1 MVHGKNRIM
10 NRIIKRISS
19 FVLALCAA
27 FSSVTFTYAE
37 GTKAASLTKANT
49 VTETEKTER
58 IPVSKDTIPEGL
70 DVRSLIADGF
80 TTRIKSAE
88 QSLGE
93 VIFEN
98 EEGIRSLYIFD
109 EDVKFRD
116 ESGAVKDKSNKAV
129 RKNNTFVS
137 ESNDIEVVLPLSIM
151 GGVTL
156 KDDGLN
162 INMRPVSALH
172 TTRFNSAGQIKDE
185 KSVLYQ
191 DVFDEYTDVKYTFT
205 YSGVKEDIILEKYN
219 GVSSFNYEVSTG
231 GLSLNEEKGALVLRD
246 DNGEAKAVIGEI
258 VVFSADN
265 KNNTFGEYTI
275 KEKVKNSLYT
285 VTINVDKEYL
295 TSPDTTY
302 PVTIDPTVG
311 TVSTSSN
318 IQDMQVFKGTNGTGT
333 TETSAGLSGVS
344 RVGWTD
350 WGACRTLM
358 KLNKSVLSSNHIVNS
373 WQVALAKVQLRDLM
387 CQSVT
392 TPITCSQFKGN
403 SWSESNTKTW
413 SALNMDAATTPV
425 STANVTYSNGATT
438 HEWTITSL
446 VKNWVDEMWQEKPEE
461 ATVEDIYS
469 NYSKGI
475 VFKTASASHES
486 SSLNAQYMKTFSSMQ
501 GNPSYKPVINIWYR
515 FIGCK
520 GVRTVED
527 EYMSSVKC
535 QAYAFF
541 LNDDLGFFD
550 SQDYFGGYSTK
561 KYLANNNDIDSALT
575 YTKGKLEKWMDDNV
589 EDGIWES
596 WRQVIDTDN
605 APSYLQ
611 PLYDDEWIICMRV
624 GIERTLNTPSTEP
637 KIFDYHFWYRANNG
651 IWYHKWGETQPGK
664 AWKGENPSTTTDVA
678 GWQYNLTHKFYTSD
692 TIYYAVKQ

>member
-1 MVHGKNRIM
+1 MHGKDRIM

-37 GTKAASLTKANT
+37 GIKAASLTEANT

-109 EDVKFRD
+109 ENVKFRD

-265 KNNTFGEYTI
+265 QNNTFGEYTI
-275 KEKVKNSLYT
+275 KEKVKNSLYI

-318 IQDMQVFKGTNGTGT
+318 IQDMQVFKGTDGTGT

-350 WGACRTLM
+350 WGACRTLLKM
-358 KLNKSVLSSNHIVNS
+358 TSQTFKREVQSSEQIVS
-373 WQVALAKVQLRDLM
+373 AYIEMRDLM
-387 CQSVT
+387 CQGGT
-392 TPITCSQFKGN
+392 ALPIVCSQFKGN
-403 SWSESNTKTW
+403 QWEESDAMTW
-413 SALNMDAATTPV
+413 NQINADSTGASSPV
-425 STANVTYSNGATT
+425 VNVTYANGAANTPM
-438 HEWTITSL
+438 HWYEWDVTNI
-446 VKNWVDEMWQEKPEE
+446 VRGW
-461 ATVEDIYS
+461 ATNEDYRNKGVIFRTVASMFENNSSYS
-469 NYSKGI
+469 
-475 VFKTASASHES
+475 
-486 SSLNAQYMKTFSSMQ
+486 QYMKTFSSMQ
-501 GNPSYKPVINIWYR
+501 GSSTYAPYICIKYKYR
-515 FIGCK
+515 AIYNAI
-520 GVRTVED
+520 TVLGSED
-527 EYMSSVKC
+527 ESVATDTVDMLEGIGYPSEYVELPTFNEIKNTANSASIIIIHGHGGAGKIWIRTDEETDNSIPVYSDALVNIPDSTWDHITFVFFATCESGTSYGSSKSMVDK
-535 QAYAFF
+535 AYELGADYVIGFKNTVSGAEDF
-541 LNDDLGFFD
+541 LNF
-550 SQDYFGGYSTK
+550 
-561 KYLANNNDIDSALT
+561 
-575 YTKGKLEKWMDDNV
+575 M
-589 EDGIWES
+589 
-596 WRQVIDTDN
+596 
-605 APSYLQ
+605 
-611 PLYDDEWIICMRV
+611 
-624 GIERTLNTPSTEP
+624 IERIESSDEPVTLYNAKEYAISCYINRSDPACP
-637 KIFDYHFWYRANNG
+637 ANEDNLY
-651 IWYHKWGETQPGK
+651 I
-664 AWKGENPSTTTDVA
+664 KGS
-678 GWQYNLTHKFYTSD
+678 GWQY
-692 TIYYAVKQ
+692 I

>member
-1 MVHGKNRIM
+1 M

-37 GTKAASLTKANT
+37 GTKAASLTEANT

-109 EDVKFRD
+109 ENVKFRD

-162 INMRPVSALH
+162 INMRPVSALQ

-318 IQDMQVFKGTNGTGT
+318 IQDMQVFKGTDGTGT

-520 GVRTVED
+520 CVQEED
-527 EYMSSVKC
+527 SPYINC
-535 QAYAFF
+535 QAFAYF
-541 LNDDLGFFD
+541 LNEEQGDLGFNN
-550 SQDYFGGYSTK
+550 QYFEGDRDREYWAENG
-561 KYLANNNDIDSALT
+561 DIGAALS
-575 YTKGKLEKWMDDNV
+575 YTKGCLEEWMDNNV

-596 WRQVIDTDN
+596 WRQIVDTDN
-605 APSYLQ
+605 APAYMKQ
-611 PLYDDEWIICMRV
+611 LYDDEWLICMRV
-624 GIERTLNTPSTEP
+624 GISEVRSAPSYVSQ
-637 KIFDYHFWYRANNG
+637 IFDYHFWYRAIDG
-651 IWYHKWGETQPGK
+651 KWYHKFGGAESDK
-664 AWKGENPSTTTDVA
+664 ACEGVNPSTTGDVA
-678 GWQYNLTHKFYTSD
+678 GWKYYVTPEFYTSD